1 MDRGAHAAGAE
12 IRACRQG
19 VALFRHDGAD
29 GARAAQRAVRRH
41 VDEVHFDLGVV
52 GQVEAIG
59 GGFRQ
64 IDDAALGV
72 RPAIVDA
79 HHQLTPVGQVGDTNI
94 ARDRQ
99 GRVRRGQAVGIE
111 LLAQR
116 GGVAVGFFAIPGRQ
130 AGLREVL
137 RIFYDAVSI
146 AINLIILHV
155 IRVIGFIL
163 RLDATDFHHRAVVR
177 LLWRLLFRGRGGTGG
192 EQHRRDADP
201 KPFLTH
207 YSPLINF

>member
-1 MDRGAHAAGAE
+1 M
-12 IRACRQG
+12 
-19 VALFRHDGAD
+19 
-29 GARAAQRAVRRH
+29 
-41 VDEVHFDLGVV
+41 
-52 GQVEAIG
+52 
-59 GGFRQ
+59 
-64 IDDAALGV
+64 
-72 RPAIVDA
+72 
-79 HHQLTPVGQVGDTNI
+79 
-94 ARDRQ
+94 
-99 GRVRRGQAVGIE
+99 RRGQAVRIE

-116 GGVAVGFFAIPGRQ
+116 GGVTVGFFAIPGRQ

-192 EQHRRDADP
+192 EQHCRDADP